1 MRVFIGLA
9 TGNAFLRQEFLKLRN
24 KITAPSNFPG
34 GALTLELGAPDL
46 SRGPNLE
53 RYFYDKSSTS
63 DALLVI
69 GDDRCGAWLEFTRTA
84 LFIHRVGIPSR
95 VENAE
100 SYLVQKINRLLS
112 TFSAFCIEVLN
123 GQNQQ
128 ASLLPERN
136 FDAAEWRDLI
146 ELVRLRTHALSFVE
160 ETKALFSQL
169 KQRRKPRRKSS
180 YSTRYFID
188 DDDKHFEYGTEHHSL
203 PATGAP
209 HALSCELNFTF
220 RFGRRVADIQR
231 HFNVTRGPGKNPS
244 IKGSFPNCHC
254 EWRDV
259 TKTTH
264 LNMFM
269 NDYY

>member
-1 MRVFIGLA
+1 MTTIKG
-9 TGNAFLRQEFLKLRN
+9 
-24 KITAPSNFPG
+24 
-34 GALTLELGAPDL
+34 
-46 SRGPNLE
+46 
-53 RYFYDKSSTS
+53 
-63 DALLVI
+63 DAM
-69 GDDRCGAWLEFTRTA
+69 T
-84 LFIHRVGIPSR
+84 
-95 VENAE
+95 
-100 SYLVQKINRLLS
+100 
-112 TFSAFCIEVLN
+112 
-123 GQNQQ
+123 
-128 ASLLPERN
+128 
-136 FDAAEWRDLI
+136 
-146 ELVRLRTHALSFVE
+146 FVE
-160 ETKALFSQL
+160 ETKALFVLL

-231 HFNVTRGPGKNPS
+231 HFNVTRGPGKHPS

-254 EWRDV
+254 EWKDV